1 MDIRLYLLALGAFAI
16 GAESFVVSS
25 LLPPIASDM
34 GVSITQAGYLVLL
47 YALGYA
53 AGAPLLAA
61 VTGADDRRNVL
72 TAAALVFTVGAVFA
86 AISQGYFELLASR
99 ILMALAA
106 GLYAATGQATAVSIS
121 TPETRARAVAV
132 VVGGTTLA
140 VALGAPLGAFVSSFA
155 GWRGTYVVIALMGIL
170 AAFAIRFM
178 LPKGL
183 RGERKTLRERFAV
196 LALPGIRP
204 TLLVTLLYMTG
215 PFAVFVYVAPL
226 TMTGIGLGKEVL
238 PLVLL
243 IFGVGAAIGNWLG
256 GQASDRFG
264 AQKTTFAVTTASV
277 VLLALLSVIPLLP
290 EGIRGPVFLAYL
302 VPWGIVG
309 WGFLPAQVSRLV
321 SLAPQAAP
329 LVLSLNGS
337 ALYLGSA
344 AGALVGGLVLQFA
357 GPNELGVVAA
367 LFPLVGLK
375 IMRWMQPRAP
385 RPLRVALG

>member
-61 VTGADDRRNVL
+61 VTGAHDRRNVL

-196 LALPGIRP
+196 LGLPGIRP

-264 AQKTTFAVTTASV
+264 AQKTTFGVTAANV

-367 LFPLVGLK
+367 LFPLVGLG

>member
-1 MDIRLYLLALGAFAI
+1 MDIRLYLLALGSFAI

-25 LLPPIASDM
+25 LLPPIAGDM

-53 AGAPLLAA
+53 IGAPLLAA
-61 VTGADDRRNVL
+61 ITGANDRRNVL
-72 TAAALVFTVGAVFA
+72 TGAALVFTAGAVLA
-86 AISQGYFELLASR
+86 ALSQGYFELMASR
-99 ILMALAA
+99 ILMAFAA
-106 GLYAATGQATAVSIS
+106 GLYAATAQATAVSIAS
-121 TPETRARAVAV
+121 AETRARAVSV

-140 VALGAPLGAFVSSFA
+140 VALGAPLGAFVSSLA
-155 GWRGTYVVIALMGIL
+155 GWRGTYVVIAFLGII

-178 LPKGL
+178 LPRGL

-204 TLLVTLLYMTG
+204 ALLGTLLYMTG

-226 TMTGIGLGKEVL
+226 TIDAIGLGKELL
-238 PLVLL
+238 PVVLL
-243 IFGVGAAIGNWLG
+243 IFGVGAAIGNWVG
-256 GQASDRFG
+256 GQLSDRFG
-264 AQKTTFAVTTASV
+264 ARRTTLGVTAASV
-277 VLLALLSVIPLLP
+277 ILLALISLLPLLP
-290 EGIRGPVFLAYL
+290 ADIRGPVYLAYL

-309 WGFLPAQVSRLV
+309 WGFLPAQVSKLV
-321 SLAPQAAP
+321 GLAPAAAP

-344 AGALVGGLVLQFA
+344 AGALVGGLVLQFG
-357 GPNELGVVAA
+357 GPNELGVVGA
-367 LFPLVGLK
+367 LFPLLGLAV
-375 IMRWMQPRAP
+375 MWWTQRPP

>member
-25 LLPPIASDM
+25 LLPPIAGDM

-53 AGAPLLAA
+53 IGAPLLAA
-61 VTGADDRRNVL
+61 VTGASDRRNVL
-72 TAAALVFTVGAVFA
+72 TAAALVFTAGAVFA
-86 AISQGYFELLASR
+86 ALSQGYFELLASR
-99 ILMALAA
+99 ILMAFAA

-121 TPETRARAVAV
+121 TPESRARAVSV

-155 GWRGTYVVIALMGIL
+155 GWRGTYVVIAIMGI
-170 AAFAIRFM
+170 AAALAIRFM

-196 LALPGIRP
+196 LLLPQIRP

-215 PFAVFVYVAPL
+215 PFAVFVYIAPL
-226 TMTGIGLGKEVL
+226 TVDAIGLGREML

-256 GQASDRFG
+256 GQAADRFG
-264 AQKTTFAVTTASV
+264 AQKTTFGVTAASI
-277 VLLALLSVIPLLP
+277 VLLALLSFIPLLP
-290 EGIRGPVFLAYL
+290 EGIRGPVYLAYL

-357 GPNELGVVAA
+357 GPHELGLVGA
-367 LFPLVGLK
+367 LFPLAGLG
-375 IMRWMQPRAP
+375 IIHWMRRTSQ
-385 RPLRVALG
+385 PLRVALG

>member
-1 MDIRLYLLALGAFAI
+1 MDVRLYLLALGAFAI

-25 LLPPIASDM
+25 LLPPIAGDM

-53 AGAPLLAA
+53 LGAPLLAA
-61 VTGADDRRNVL
+61 VTGAQDRRNVL
-72 TAAALVFTVGAVFA
+72 TSAALVFTVGAVFA
-86 AISQGYFELLASR
+86 ALSQGYFELLASR
-99 ILMALAA
+99 ILMAFAA

-121 TPETRARAVAV
+121 TPESRARAVSV

-155 GWRGTYVVIALMGIL
+155 GWRGTYVVIAMMGIG
-170 AAFAIRFM
+170 AALAIRFM

-183 RGERKTLRERFAV
+183 RGERRTLRERFAV
-196 LALPGIRP
+196 LSLPGIRP
-204 TLLVTLLYMTG
+204 SLLVTLLYMTG

-226 TMTGIGLGKEVL
+226 TVQAIGLGKELL
-238 PLVLL
+238 PVVLL

-256 GQASDRFG
+256 GQAADRFG
-264 AQKTTFAVTTASV
+264 AQKTILGVTAASV
-277 VLLALLSVIPLLP
+277 VLLAGLSLIPLLP
-290 EGIRGPVFLAYL
+290 AGIRGPVYLAYL
-302 VPWGIVG
+302 VPWGVVG

-321 SLAPQAAP
+321 SLAPSAAP

-344 AGALVGGLVLQFA
+344 AGALIGGLVLQFA
-357 GPNELGVVAA
+357 GPHDLGIVAA
-367 LFPLVGLK
+367 LFPLAGLA
-375 IMRWMQPRAP
+375 IIRWTQRKPQA
-385 RPLRVALG
+385 LRVALG

>member
-25 LLPPIASDM
+25 LLPPIAGEM
-34 GVSITQAGYLVLL
+34 GVTITQAGYLVLL

-61 VTGADDRRNVL
+61 LTGAQDRRNVL

-86 AISQGYFELLASR
+86 ALSQGYFELLAAR
-99 ILMALAA
+99 VLMAFAA
-106 GLYAATGQATAVSIS
+106 GLYTATGQATAVGIAA
-121 TPETRARAVAV
+121 PEHRARAVSV

-155 GWRGTYVVIALMGIL
+155 GWRGTYVVIAVLGIV
-170 AAFAIRFM
+170 AALAIRFM

-183 RGERKTLRERFAV
+183 RGERKTLRERFSV
-196 LALPGIRP
+196 LALPNIRP

-215 PFAVFVYVAPL
+215 PFTVFVYVAPL
-226 TMTGIGLGKEVL
+226 TIDAIGLGQELL
-238 PLVLL
+238 PVVLL
-243 IFGVGAAIGNWLG
+243 TFGVGAAIGNWLG
-256 GQASDRFG
+256 GQMSDRFG
-264 AQKTTFAVTTASV
+264 AQRTVFGVTAASV
-277 VLLALLSVIPLLP
+277 VLLALLSLIPLLP
-290 EGIRGPVFLAYL
+290 ETIRGPVYLAYL

-321 SLAPQAAP
+321 SLAPSAAP

-357 GPNELGVVAA
+357 GPNELGIAGAA
-367 LFPLVGLK
+367 FPLAGLAV
-375 IMRWMQPRAP
+375 MRWMQRTP
-385 RPLRVALG
+385 RPITVGLG